1 MDSLIESL
9 KSASILVQS
18 LAVSAGG
25 LIGVFATLSFFFLMI
40 FVAGRLGEKES

>member
-9 KSASILVQS
+9 KGASVLVQS

-25 LIGVFATLSFFFLMI
+25 LIGVFATLAFFFVMI
-40 FVAGRLGEKES
+40 FVAGRLSKKGN